1 MLERVIA
8 ALESCPRIQRIW
20 ISIDQPEVVL
30 SAPGL
35 RDRVD
40 TGRVQVLKSERSPST
55 STLRALDTLPDIQRL
70 LVTTADHALLNR
82 QMIEAFLSDA
92 DEQDPDVALALVD
105 AERIRS
111 RFPETV
117 RTYIAFRG
125 ARYSGANL
133 FALRTPTARRAV
145 EFWTRAEDFRKRPW
159 RLASTFGF
167 VSLILL
173 ALRRLRL
180 EEALT
185 RASQVIG
192 AEIRAVDLP
201 FAEAAIDIDRPADH
215 ELVEKILAQ

>member
-1 MLERVIA
+1 
-8 ALESCPRIQRIW
+8 
-20 ISIDQPEVVL
+20 
-30 SAPGL
+30 
-35 RDRVD
+35 
-40 TGRVQVLKSERSPST
+40 
-55 STLRALDTLPDIQRL
+55 
-70 LVTTADHALLNR
+70 
-82 QMIEAFLSDA
+82 MIEAFLSDA

-117 RTYIAFRG
+117 RTSIAFRG

-159 RLASTFGF
+159 RLASTFGLA
-167 VSLILL
+167 SLILF

-185 RASQVIG
+185 RASRVIG